1 MDLPVLARVGRDS
14 LPILE
19 THKFVVVVVQVLAIR
34 VGLANHGNE
43 SVTVVLLGILVVCVH
58 AHPPVDPGHLAPFHR
73 SRAPRGPT
81 LNPRD

>member
-43 SVTVVLLGILVVCVH
+43 SVTVVLLGILGVCVCMLIR
-58 AHPPVDPGHLAPFHR
+58 PWIQVIWPRSIGRVHR
-73 SRAPRGPT
+73 AGPR
-81 LNPRD
+81 